1 MSSINFD
8 CMIRRLF
15 LITSILGCSSLTW
28 AQKKIHHSETAPA
41 PIGPYSQ
48 AVEANGLVFVAGQIG
63 MHPNTKKLVSGG
75 VEAEVPQIMENILAI
90 LKAAKLDYTDIVNTT
105 IYVKDLSDFQR
116 INTLYG
122 KYFHKN
128 YPARTTV
135 GVADLPAGASVEI
148 TIIAAR
154 RK

>member
-1 MSSINFD
+1 
-8 CMIRRLF
+8 MIRRLL
-15 LITSILGCSSLTW
+15 LITSILGYSSFAW
-28 AQKKIHHSETAPA
+28 AQKKIHHSEMAPA

-63 MHPNTKKLVSGG
+63 IHPNTKKLVTGG

-90 LKAAKLDYTDIVNTT
+90 LKAAHLDYTNIVNTT

-122 KYFHKN
+122 KYFQSN

-135 GVADLPAGASVEI
+135 GVSDLPAGANVEI
-148 TIIAAR
+148 TVIAAR
-154 RK
+154 MK

>member
-1 MSSINFD
+1 MTCRF
-8 CMIRRLF
+8 F
-15 LITSILGCSSLTW
+15 LILSMICGSSLVW

-63 MHPNTKKLVSGG
+63 MHPRTKELVKGG
-75 VEAEVPQIMENILAI
+75 IEAEVSQIMENISSI
-90 LKAAKLDYTDIVNTT
+90 LKAAQLDFTNIVNTT
-105 IYVKDLSDFQR
+105 IYVKDLSNFQR

-122 KYFHKN
+122 KYFQDS

-135 GVADLPAGASVEI
+135 GVSDLPAGANVEI
-148 TIIAAR
+148 TVIAAR
-154 RK
+154 RSK